1 MVFYLPFY
9 VTPTLIV
16 PERAITANIP
26 FVNVILIAADLATTV
41 SVVDDINLAGTFVF
55 AIMLFHPMFDLFRS
69 IYTSCHHLQ
78 LYLDNL
84 LVVPIDKWFR
94 LMSKS
99 SIA

>member
-55 AIMLFHPMFDLFRS
+55 AIMLFHPNLLLFHS
-69 IYTSCHHLQ
+69 SYILYHLQ
-78 LYLDNL
+78 DMLLDI
-84 LVVPIDKWFR
+84 PIDKCFR
-94 LMSKS
+94 LMSMMDMVEVE
-99 SIA
+99 

>member
-55 AIMLFHPMFDLFRS
+55 AIILFHPIVDLFRS
-69 IYTSCHHLQ
+69 KYIAYHLQ
-78 LYLDNL
+78 DMVLDI
-84 LVVPIDKWFR
+84 PINRFLH
-94 LMSKS
+94 LMSMMDM
-99 SIA
+99 AVME

>member
-55 AIMLFHPMFDLFRS
+55 AIYLFLILVWSDRYLPTIVCVFPK
-69 IYTSCHHLQ
+69 LQ
-78 LYLDNL
+78 LVLFL
-84 LVVPIDKWFR
+84 L
-94 LMSKS
+94 M
-99 SIA
+99 

>member
-55 AIMLFHPMFDLFRS
+55 AIMLFPYSGME
-69 IYTSCHHLQ
+69 
-78 LYLDNL
+78 
-84 LVVPIDKWFR
+84 
-94 LMSKS
+94 
-99 SIA
+99 

>member
-26 FVNVILIAADLATTV
+26 FVNVILIPADLATTV

-55 AIMLFHPMFDLFRS
+55 AIYSYSGLGYLSFVILIVAFHPS
-69 IYTSCHHLQ
+69 IPL
-78 LYLDNL
+78 
-84 LVVPIDKWFR
+84 
-94 LMSKS
+94 
-99 SIA
+99 

>member
-55 AIMLFHPMFDLFRS
+55 AIYAFSSVVILASSSCIVL
-69 IYTSCHHLQ
+69 TSNGTSL
-78 LYLDNL
+78 
-84 LVVPIDKWFR
+84 
-94 LMSKS
+94 
-99 SIA
+99 A